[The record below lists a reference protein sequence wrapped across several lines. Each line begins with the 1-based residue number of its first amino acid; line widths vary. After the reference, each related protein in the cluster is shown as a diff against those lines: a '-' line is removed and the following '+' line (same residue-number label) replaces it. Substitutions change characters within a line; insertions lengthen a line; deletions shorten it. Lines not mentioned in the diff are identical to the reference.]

1 MHYRVRPV
9 GDRVVPI
16 RSFLAANSFDAQAI
30 TTMSLAFDDVCNEL
44 GLVKTAV
51 DPATR
56 LVAEKIIE
64 LAQRGVAHD
73 PNLLRTMTLKELGR
87 D

>member
-1 MHYRVRPV
+1 M
-9 GDRVVPI
+9 PI
-16 RSFLAANSFDAQAI
+16 RSFFAGRKFGARAI
-30 TTMSLAFDDVCNEL
+30 NTMSLAFEGVCDQL
-44 GLVKTAV
+44 GLVKTAD

-64 LAQRGVAHD
+64 LAQGGIHD
-73 PNLLRTMTLKELGR
+73 ADLLQAMALNEIGR

>member
-1 MHYRVRPV
+1 
-9 GDRVVPI
+9 
-16 RSFLAANSFDAQAI
+16 
-30 TTMSLAFDDVCNEL
+30 MSLAFEGVCDQL
-44 GLVKTAV
+44 GLVKTAD

-64 LAQRGVAHD
+64 LAQGGIHD
-73 PNLLRTMTLKELGR
+73 AALLQAMALNEIGR